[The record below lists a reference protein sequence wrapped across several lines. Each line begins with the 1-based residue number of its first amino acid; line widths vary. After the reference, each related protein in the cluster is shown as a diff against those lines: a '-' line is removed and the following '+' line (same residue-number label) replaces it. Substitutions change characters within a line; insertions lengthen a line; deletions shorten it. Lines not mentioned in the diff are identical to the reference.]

1 MPVEGL
7 GVFPHRLQQGIAGLA
22 LPAAQGKIHAIRPSA
37 EGAGEGVVPEA
48 GKPEGAGHAG
58 SAGKAVGAVEGIE
71 GEQPGQG
78 IAGQPAPAGGAVQF
92 SYKNHKLCLWA
103 NIARALIRKKEPP
116 FAKIEAG
123 NANRTTAKG
132 GSSKWTKKVY
142 HTPAGIANT
151 I

>member
-1 MPVEGL
+1 MECIP
-7 GVFPHRLQQGIAGLA
+7 FAC
-22 LPAAQGKIHAIRPSA
+22 PSC
-37 EGAGEGVVPEA
+37 GARMYFVQET
-48 GKPEGAGHAG
+48 
-58 SAGKAVGAVEGIE
+58 KATTYDMWL
-71 GEQPGQG
+71 
-78 IAGQPAPAGGAVQF
+78 F
-92 SYKNHKLCLWA
+92 SSYKNHKLCLWA

>member
-1 MPVEGL
+1 MAAYISVPRDLTRVKAKVFMNLTKRQVICFGTAVL
-7 GVFPHRLQQGIAGLA
+7 IGV
-22 LPAAQGKIHAIRPSA
+22 PSF
-37 EGAGEGVVPEA
+37 
-48 GKPEGAGHAG
+48 
-58 SAGKAVGAVEGIE
+58 
-71 GEQPGQG
+71 
-78 IAGQPAPAGGAVQF
+78 F